1 VPSERE
7 PGFDTWDSTDDAP
20 RGGGGIWVTPSLDAE
35 KGLLYD
41 DSLRHGRPQRPR
53 SVSSG
58 ASDVI
63 DSVPKLGYMAI
74 MAKQATREKL
84 IEHKQYIT
92 RHGADMPEVKDWRWP
107 APRA

>member
-1 VPSERE
+1 M
-7 PGFDTWDSTDDAP
+7 
-20 RGGGGIWVTPSLDAE
+20 
-35 KGLLYD
+35 
-41 DSLRHGRPQRPR
+41 
-53 SVSSG
+53 
-58 ASDVI
+58 I